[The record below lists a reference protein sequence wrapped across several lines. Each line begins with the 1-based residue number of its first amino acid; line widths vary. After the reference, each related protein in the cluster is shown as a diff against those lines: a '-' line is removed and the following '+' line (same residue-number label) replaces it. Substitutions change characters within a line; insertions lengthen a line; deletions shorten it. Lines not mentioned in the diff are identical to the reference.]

1 MIFKQDGFMQ
11 QAQEIRSYSVKKPDP
26 FAELESGVLA
36 ALETYSNVHRGSGHN
51 SLVTTHLYEQARNI
65 VLDYLGLSKKK
76 YEVIFCSPLRAEILA
91 KKINPDSF
99 QTVSSQDIYLPL
111 GVRAIAVKRGSLP
124 GGTPFQTGGGTTRI
138 ISPDWVVW
146 ANAPDKFEAGTPQ
159 IMNVIIFARALTMV
173 KHLGPDT
180 FRNGAT
186 GKISVSDILY
196 RDELEEYSGLK
207 LLQELRKTLIG
218 HDILVPTT
226 EGIKPY
232 INLDNAASTPT
243 FRPIWNAVCK
253 SLHYSGQE
261 QAELVQETRS
271 ICAGFLDAPVSDYDI
286 VFTSNTT
293 EAINLVAASLSK
305 KSEHDTEPVVLT
317 TVLEHTSNDLPWRMV
332 PGVSIVRLQIDAE
345 GFVDLNKLEA
355 ILCDY
360 NSKCRYGKKRIR
372 LMAVTG
378 ASNVLG
384 VFNNLEDISR
394 IVHKYKVLLM
404 VDAAQLVAHRKTSVR
419 QFGIDFLAFSA
430 HKVYAPF
437 GTGVLVAGK
446 GLLNFNTDEMELIRK
461 SGEENLAG
469 IASLGKALVLLKRI
483 GLNLIRDEEQALT
496 RRTLL
501 GLAKIPEIIVYG
513 VKDPSAPG
521 FERKGGVIAFSH
533 KKIFSD
539 KIAGNLADQGGI
551 GIRHGCHCAHILVKQ
566 LVGVGPFL
574 ERFQRIIAT
583 LFPVLKFPGLARVS
597 FGIGNTGEDIDIFI
611 KELNKIV
618 RRPGS
623 FRKTNIRQ
631 QMDDFVNSSAQK
643 VYT

>member
-1 MIFKQDGFMQ
+1 MQPIFEPESPL
-11 QAQEIRSYSVKKPDP
+11 AQTADP

-51 SLVTTHLYEQARNI
+51 SIVTTHLYEQARNI
-65 VLDYLGLSKKK
+65 VLDYLELNKKK
-76 YEVIFCSPLRAEILA
+76 YEVIFCSPGRAEILR
-91 KKINPDSF
+91 KKIKPGSF
-99 QTVSSQDIYLPL
+99 QIVSSQEIYLPL

-159 IMNVIIFARALTMV
+159 IMNVIIFARALNMV

-180 FRNGAT
+180 FRNVAAGE
-186 GKISVSDILY
+186 ISVGDILY
-196 RDELEEYSGLK
+196 HDELEEYSGPK
-207 LLQELRKTLIG
+207 LLPELRKTLIG

-226 EGIKPY
+226 EGIKPF

-243 FRPIWNAVCK
+243 FSPIWNAVCETFH
-253 SLHYSGQE
+253 LSGQE

-293 EAINLVAASLSK
+293 EAINLVATSISK
-305 KSEHDTEPVVLT
+305 ESEQGTEPVVLT

-332 PGVSIVRLQIDAE
+332 PGVSVVRLQIDAE
-345 GFVDLNKLEA
+345 GFVDLDKLEA
-355 ILCDY
+355 ILCEY
-360 NSKCRYGKKRIR
+360 NSKCRHGKKRIR
-372 LMAVTG
+372 LMTVTG

-384 VFNNLEDISR
+384 VFNNLEEISR
-394 IVHKYKVLLM
+394 IVHKYEVQLM
-404 VDAAQLVAHRKTSVR
+404 VDAAQLVAHRKTSIR
-419 QFGIDFLAFSA
+419 QFGIDYLAFSA

-446 GLLNFNTDEMELIRK
+446 GLLNFDLDEMELIRK

-469 IASLGKALVLLKRI
+469 IASLGKALILLKRI
-483 GLNLIRDEEQALT
+483 GLDLIRDEEQALT

-501 GLAKIPEIIVYG
+501 GLAKIPEITVYG

-533 KKIFSD
+533 RKIFSD
-539 KIAGNLADQGGI
+539 KIARNLADQGGI

-583 LFPVLKFPGLARVS
+583 LFPVLKFPGLARIS
-597 FGIGNTGEDIDIFI
+597 FGIGNTVDDVDIFI
-611 KELNKIV
+611 NVLNKIV
-618 RRPGS
+618 RQPRSLP
-623 FRKTNIRQ
+623 KATIRQ